1 MSFLTS
7 FSDIIRHSFLKFLF
21 FLLSIILCFNVICK
35 PKKVY
40 AMDPVTIGLI
50 LTAISVATGVVG
62 LGLSEYRAFRNDAS
76 LSESDMEEY
85 FKNEITV
92 DGDGNYVFSDDAM
105 LVVNGMKDIYEE
117 KATYQNAYFVP
128 PEYIDASFFN
138 NRTAYTLVCNL
149 IKNHPDKGFLFL
161 PQTCE
166 VVNYDDNGN
175 KTSSSYLSG
184 LKVFCFNVP
193 YAGVSA
199 SGMSISTSKVT
210 MFEEDWTS
218 DFECICFHVLN
229 TSECGFIQ
237 YVDVDGVYHR
247 FEDLENPF
255 DLSAVDWTSKE
266 AISAFMGISSNFYE
280 AGVIPNSNYVF
291 SAFAG
296 SIPVFK
302 TVSDMKKGTAGGSVG
317 QFMPNY
323 VPGTVTD
330 NSVTQ
335 TEITEYNTNYNNYYG
350 SGSGSGGSGSG
361 SGSSGSDTDSS
372 GSFLDSILNFLDKIG
387 TFLGAML
394 GKLLDILTQLL
405 SLFGDVLLD
414 VIDVIPS
421 GVVEFLTVLF
431 PMVPPEWITII
442 SFGLILMLIGIFI
455 KIFK

>member
-1 MSFLTS
+1 MMFSNFVNFRFSIKFKSFLNKILI
-7 FSDIIRHSFLKFLF
+7 FMIA
-21 FLLSIILCFNVICK
+21 IILCFNTICK
-35 PKKVY
+35 PKRVE
-40 AMDPVTIGLI
+40 ASVTLGTVVVIIG
-50 LTAISVATGVVG
+50 AVCSVAVTADILRDWFTENKPGT
-62 LGLSEYRAFRNDAS
+62 DP
-76 LSESDMEEY
+76 EEY
-85 FKNEITV
+85 FNKEITV
-92 DGDGNYVFSDDAM
+92 DGDGNYVLSDDAM
-105 LVVNGMKDIYEE
+105 VVVNQIKEDYEE

-128 PEYIDASFFN
+128 PEYIDVSFFA
-138 NRTAYTLVCNL
+138 NRTAYMLVCNL

-184 LKVFCFNVP
+184 LKVYCFNVP

-350 SGSGSGGSGSG
+350 SGGSGGSGSG
-361 SGSSGSDTDSS
+361 GSDTDSS
-372 GSFLDSILNFLDKIG
+372 GGSWLNSILGALDKIG
-387 TFLGAML
+387 DVIMSLLA
-394 GKLLDILTQLL
+394 KALDIVASILKFFTDTLL
-405 SLFGDVLLD
+405 EAVDIVPG
-414 VIDVIPS
+414 
-421 GVVEFLTVLF
+421 GVVNLLQVFF
-431 PMVPPEWITII
+431 PYVPPEWITAI
-442 SFGLILMLIGIFI
+442 SLALALLVIGLII
-455 KIFK
+455 KLFK